1 MLPATSEFVVQLPF
15 CHRLVPDIWIIS
27 EDMFLIL
34 SIIAAL
40 PLLAI
45 WLLNKLDYYR
55 TKQFAA
61 WPQPKPSRV
70 WGHMKYLNDFIARG
84 EPNRHIGKL
93 YLAYCLIYRKLIHP
107 GPRIRGNQ
115 GPPW

>member
-1 MLPATSEFVVQLPF
+1 MLL
-15 CHRLVPDIWIIS
+15 IIS
-27 EDMFLIL
+27 A
-34 SIIAAL
+34 IAAL
-40 PLLAI
+40 PLLAL

-70 WGHMKYLNDFIARG
+70 WGHMKDLNAFISRD
-84 EPNRHIGKL
+84 EPNRHIGKHPL
-93 YLAYCLIYRKLIHP
+93 VKFLINHKLIQSRP
-107 GPRIRGNQ
+107 CIRGNQ